1 MKKPT
6 DDLRR
11 IPASRIPRE
20 VATRAL
26 LSPRITGKSR
36 RLFMR
41 ARDLVVDIERS
52 ERTNEQESY
61 CAGLKRLTIRQL
73 GRRATQLRHKLSEAE
88 RTLTI
93 TVLET
98 PRKFVEQY
106 IAILRYQSGWLRQ
119 EADRRANGVL
129 KETIDDTG
137 N

>member
-1 MKKPT
+1 MSKAT
-6 DDLRR
+6 EDLRR
-11 IPASRIPRE
+11 IPTSRIPRE
-20 VATRAL
+20 VTARAL
-26 LSPRITGKSR
+26 LAPRITGKSR

-41 ARDLVVDIERS
+41 ARDLVVDIERA
-52 ERTNEQESY
+52 EPAGEQERD
-61 CAGLKRLTIRQL
+61 CALLQRLSIRQL
-73 GRRATQLRHKLSEAE
+73 ARRATQLKHKLSEAE

-119 EADRRANGVL
+119 EADRRANGVI
-129 KETIDDTG
+129 KETIDATG